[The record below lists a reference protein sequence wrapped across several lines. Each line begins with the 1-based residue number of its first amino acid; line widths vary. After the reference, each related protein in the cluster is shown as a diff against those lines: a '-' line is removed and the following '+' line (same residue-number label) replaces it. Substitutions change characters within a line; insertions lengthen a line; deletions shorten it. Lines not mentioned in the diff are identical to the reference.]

1 MMNGSKNVLLF
12 PGYGIYQKNMMGILS
27 EVNSFL
33 HKRIADIDKITSG
46 IYRIGLLDEEK
57 EDDVIKAIRVF
68 ASEVV
73 IAEMWENAG
82 LKIDYLIGHSM
93 GEYAAAVISG
103 VMSQEDGIYLL
114 KERVLSF
121 HEDEPHC
128 TAFSES
134 SADKILEIADEYGFS
149 IHIISYNTPES
160 VTVCGMKDEINQ
172 LVKICRD
179 RHIRFGVINKFNGAH
194 YPGLRPYAK
203 VFLES
208 AKKINFRKP
217 VKNII
222 STVYPDRNS
231 DLNFN
236 AEYWAEHIYKPV
248 RFRQAIEKLP
258 DDTGLVIDVG
268 ISPVLLG
275 MAKNNLFNLD
285 DSIFVPT
292 IQSGRNY
299 RQQIEKSMQKV
310 ADLGISINTEL

>member
-1 MMNGSKNVLLF
+1 MKSGNKNVLLF

-27 EVNSFL
+27 EASSFL
-33 HKRIADIDKITSG
+33 HERISAIDKITSG
-46 IYRIGLLDEEK
+46 IYHIGLLDEEK

-68 ASEVV
+68 ASEIV
-73 IAEMWENAG
+73 IAEMWENSG
-82 LKIDYLIGHSM
+82 LKIDHLIGHSM

-103 VMSQEDGIYLL
+103 IMSQEDGIYLL

-149 IHIISYNTPES
+149 IYIISYNTLES

-172 LVKICRD
+172 LVKICRAN
-179 RHIRFGVINKFNGAH
+179 HIRFGVINKFNGAH
-194 YPGLRPYAK
+194 YPGLKPYSE

-217 VKNII
+217 VKNMI

-236 AEYWAEHIYKPV
+236 SEYWTEHIYKPV
-248 RFRQAIEKLP
+248 RFRQAIERLP
-258 DDTGLVIDVG
+258 EDTGLVLDVG

-275 MAKNNLFNLD
+275 MAKSNLSQLD
-285 DSIFVPT
+285 ESVFIPT

-299 RQQIEKSMQKV
+299 RQQIENSMQKV
-310 ADLGISINTEL
+310 TGIGISINAEL

>member
-1 MMNGSKNVLLF
+1 MKSGNKNVLLF

-27 EVNSFL
+27 EASSFL
-33 HKRIADIDKITSG
+33 RERISAIDKITSG
-46 IYRIGLLDEEK
+46 IYHIGLLDEEK

-68 ASEVV
+68 ASEIV
-73 IAEMWENAG
+73 IAEMWENSG

-103 VMSQEDGIYLL
+103 IMSQEDGIYLL

-149 IHIISYNTPES
+149 IYIISYNTSES

-172 LVKICRD
+172 LVKICRAN
-179 RHIRFGVINKFNGAH
+179 HIRFGVINKFNGAH
-194 YPGLRPYAK
+194 YPGLKPYSE

-217 VKNII
+217 VKNMI

-236 AEYWAEHIYKPV
+236 AEYWAEHIYKPI
-248 RFRQAIEKLP
+248 RFRQAIERLP
-258 DDTGLVIDVG
+258 EDIGLVLDVG

-275 MAKNNLFNLD
+275 MAKSNLSQLD
-285 DSIFVPT
+285 ESVFIPT

-299 RQQIEKSMQKV
+299 RQQIENSMQKV
-310 ADLGISINTEL
+310 TDIGISINTEL